1 MLVSD
6 INIRDGEI
14 HLFLLKERKGMKFY
28 YTQKKENPHIK
39 YLDLITEDKKTITI
53 ASMDLMGNVCIYET
67 GYDQEIETFVGT
79 MKELY
84 GL

>member
-1 MLVSD
+1 
-6 INIRDGEI
+6 
-14 HLFLLKERKGMKFY
+14 MKFY
-28 YTQKKENPHIK
+28 YTQQKENPHIK

-53 ASMDLMGNVCIYET
+53 ASMDLMGDVNVYEY

>member
-1 MLVSD
+1 MLLSK
-6 INIRDGEI
+6 NKARDGEI
-14 HLFLLKERKGMKFY
+14 HLFFVKGEKGMKLY
-28 YTQKKENPHIK
+28 YTQQKENSHIK

-53 ASMDLMGNVCIYET
+53 ASMDLMGDVSIFET
-67 GYDQEIETFVGT
+67 GYDQEVEIFVRT